1 MNVTDMAVL
10 SAKAIDKR
18 RGENVT
24 IIDIGGKSSIA
35 DYMILGSGASER
47 LIAALRDE
55 VEETLAKEGIFV
67 KTIEGKKES
76 GWILMDYG
84 DIIVNLMTYSSREK
98 YNLETIW
105 GDCDIIPFETE
116 E

>member
-67 KTIEGKKES
+67 KTRHHELGRREEAHSHPPLNARNTHCDQRSLIFVCGFKYTFC
-76 GWILMDYG
+76 GL
-84 DIIVNLMTYSSREK
+84 NL
-98 YNLETIW
+98 
-105 GDCDIIPFETE
+105 DF
-116 E
+116 